1 MPIVRVFLRQIAM
14 LYVPT
19 VARHAGMVRRR
30 VIALKILHRRP
41 CTQWLILVITTFW
54 RIDLIVQDPIQ
65 MEGMQETQFV
75 GTATS

>member
-19 VARHAGMVRRR
+19 VARHEVTVRRR
-30 VIALKILHRRP
+30 ANALRIRRCRL
-41 CTQWLILVITTFW
+41 CTRWPIPVTTTRWLID
-54 RIDLIVQDPIQ
+54 RIVRDPIQ

>member
-19 VARHAGMVRRR
+19 VARHEVTVRRR

-41 CTQWLILVITTFW
+41 CTQWLILVITTRW
-54 RIDLIVQDPIQ
+54 LIDRIVRDPIQ

>member
-1 MPIVRVFLRQIAM
+1 M
-14 LYVPT
+14 LFVQM

-41 CTQWLILVITTFW
+41 CTQWLILVITTLW